1 MGRSV
6 ADWYPSQPPGPASP
20 PPSDRLL
27 RHVSPPRVLLLRLG
41 LGFSLG
47 ARGFRGFGL
56 GKHPCL
62 LLRQPLERSL
72 RFATSSPVSA
82 STLMYLMRWPVF

>member
-27 RHVSPPRVLLLRLG
+27 RHVSPPRFLLLRLG

-47 ARGFRGFGL
+47 ALGFRGFGL

-72 RFATSSPVSA
+72 RFATASPVSA
-82 STLMYLMRWPVF
+82 STLMYLMRWPVL